1 MHDHKLE
8 TALPV
13 RKIPKNYLGV
23 TGGFAS
29 TKNGR
34 MLGFESLLEKDLFV
48 LLEYDDEVL
57 SFEEQ
62 PVRIPLSGKGR
73 SYVPDV
79 LIHFRQKP
87 SSKVRKP
94 SLTEV
99 KVAEDFKKNKA
110 KYANKFAAAKRWASG
125 KDWVFQTR
133 SDRDIRGPRL
143 DFLKFLREYHCIEPD
158 AADIGRVLAVL
169 GQLGGGAPFKN
180 LLRALCSSEE
190 EQLRTIPVIWHMV
203 ATRQLVV
210 DLNQAVT
217 DEVLLQIRQDRAK
230 S

>member
-1 MHDHKLE
+1 VHDYKSE

-29 TKNGR
+29 RKNGR

-62 PVRIPLSGKGR
+62 PVRIPLNGKGR

-79 LIHFRQKP
+79 VIHYRQK
-87 SSKVRKP
+87 SSSRIRKP
-94 SLTEV
+94 NLTEV
-99 KVAEDFKKNKA
+99 KAAEDLKKNKA
-110 KYANKFAAAKRWASG
+110 KYANKFAVAKRWASG
-125 KDWVFQTR
+125 KGWVFQTR
-133 SDRDIRGPRL
+133 SDKDIRGLRL

-158 AADIGRVLAVL
+158 PADISQVFAVL
-169 GQLGGGAPFKN
+169 GQLGGCASFKN
-180 LLRALCSSEE
+180 LLHALCSSEE
-190 EQLRTIPVIWHMV
+190 AQLMTIPVIWHMA
-203 ATRQLVV
+203 ATRQLIV
-210 DLNQAVT
+210 DLDQAVT
-217 DEVLLQIRQDRAK
+217 DEVLLTIRQDRTKA
-230 S
+230 